1 VRLTRRHIRPHAER
15 RQRRK
20 ALVVLFECI
29 GIQKRLIL
37 SRATT
42 SSAAALK
49 GVEHMAAAG
58 RR

>member
-1 VRLTRRHIRPHAER
+1 VASTRDYDVEKKRWRW
-15 RQRRK
+15 
-20 ALVVLFECI
+20 CI